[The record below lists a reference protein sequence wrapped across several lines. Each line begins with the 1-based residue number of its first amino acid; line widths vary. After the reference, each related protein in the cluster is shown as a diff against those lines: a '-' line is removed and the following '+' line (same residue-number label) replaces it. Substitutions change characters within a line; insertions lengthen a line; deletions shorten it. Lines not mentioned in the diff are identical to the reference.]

1 MKRLF
6 SPSKKLGYFSI
17 PVAIYNQKMAAT
29 IDIESGGHC
38 IAILR
43 VVVVRRT
50 ISVHIA
56 KVVGVVGIRK
66 REIPYFLFI
75 ILLIHFDIFYIFS
88 LCLVLHPKSISF
100 RLLLNL
106 PNLEKYY
113 LPALSSQENY
123 FLLLYIHIQLKP

>member
-1 MKRLF
+1 
-6 SPSKKLGYFSI
+6 
-17 PVAIYNQKMAAT
+17 MAAT
-29 IDIESGGHC
+29 VGIESGGHR
-38 IAILR
+38 IAIPR

-66 REIPYFLFI
+66 REMPYFLFI

-106 PNLEKYY
+106 LNLEKYY

-123 FLLLYIHIQLKP
+123 FLLLYIHIRLKP